1 MKVKRKALISFCIS
15 MISLFL
21 IGFICWGISSSSFE
35 RTYKRIVI
43 SRNYIEVKSFTFSE
57 YCEDGFVNDYTISN
71 IAYLDINVS
80 FDLEGMK
87 KFINHKS
94 FDFESKLKY
103 QSLKSNYFDIINTS
117 FKEVIILE
125 NYDFNVNYEVKN
137 NEINSSFLIN
147 NNLENIE
154 SLNLT
159 LRYIFDV
166 SEYIKD
172 NSFKDNVYSLMINKG
187 IPFDFK
193 ITIG

>member
-1 MKVKRKALISFCIS
+1 MKVKRKALISLCIS

-43 SRNYIEVKSFTFSE
+43 SRNYIEVNSFTFSE
-57 YCEDGFVNDYTISN
+57 YCEDGFVNDYTISK

-117 FKEVIILE
+117 FKEVIILD
-125 NYDFNVNYEVKN
+125 NYDSNVNYAVKN

-166 SEYIKD
+166 SEYI
-172 NSFKDNVYSLMINKG
+172 NIFFYCFKMV
-187 IPFDFK
+187 
-193 ITIG
+193 

>member
-1 MKVKRKALISFCIS
+1 MKVKRKSLISLCIS

-43 SRNYIEVKSFTFSE
+43 SRNYIEVNSFTFSE
-57 YCEDGFVNDYTISN
+57 YSEDGFVNDYTISN

-117 FKEVIILE
+117 FKEVIILD
-125 NYDFNVNYEVKN
+125 NYDSNVNYEVKN

-154 SLNLT
+154 SLNIT

-172 NSFKDNVYSLMINKG
+172 SSFKDNVYSLMINKG

>member
-1 MKVKRKALISFCIS
+1 MKVKIKALISLCIS

-43 SRNYIEVKSFTFSE
+43 SRNYIEVNSFIFSE

-103 QSLKSNYFDIINTS
+103 QFLKSNYFDIINTS
-117 FKEVIILE
+117 FKEVIILD
-125 NYDFNVNYEVKN
+125 NYDSNVNYEVKN

-172 NSFKDNVYSLMINKG
+172 SSFKDNVYSLMINKG